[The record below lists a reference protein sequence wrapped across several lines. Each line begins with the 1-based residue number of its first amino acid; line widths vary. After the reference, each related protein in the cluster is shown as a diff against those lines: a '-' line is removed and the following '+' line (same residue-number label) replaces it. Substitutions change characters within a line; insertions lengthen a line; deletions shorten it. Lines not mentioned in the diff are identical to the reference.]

1 MSHTPNTSAASS
13 ASNSPAGHPEHRRG
27 FFVKAAATV
36 IGAILVVFPFA
47 SGLAL
52 FFSPLTKKPKT
63 DKKAGDDDGFIL
75 VTTLDAIP
83 ADGTPKRFPII
94 TDLDDAWTH
103 YHDVPIGS
111 VYLRRDTTDGKVK
124 ALSTIC
130 PHAGCFVNFDQQAS
144 EFKCPCHNSF
154 FKLDGAI
161 IQPSPSPRK
170 MDCLKVKEENK
181 SGTTEILVKYE
192 KFYTGIAEKKVK
204 S

>member
-1 MSHTPNTSAASS
+1 MSHTPNNTAASS
-13 ASNSPAGHPEHRRG
+13 ASGSPAGQSEHRRG
-27 FFVKAAATV
+27 FFVKATAAV

-47 SGLAL
+47 AGLVT
-52 FFSPLTKKPKT
+52 FFSPLTKKSKNTTAP
-63 DKKAGDDDGFIL
+63 DDEGGFIP

-83 ADGTPKRFPII
+83 ADGSPKRFAII

-103 YHDVPIGS
+103 YNDVPIGS
-111 VYLRRDTTDGKVK
+111 VYLRRDVSSGKVK

-161 IQPSPSPRK
+161 IQPSPSPRE
-170 MDCLKVKEENK
+170 MDCLDVKEEIKN
-181 SGTTEILVKYE
+181 GVTEILVKYE